1 MSEEDFALKA
11 SSETPW
17 WVRAPLVLGL
27 GIVGV
32 PSLMAIGAGYF
43 IAANVIRNQKTLE
56 QYNVSELHLLNK
68 IENDQ
73 NQNSQVIIKFLHDD
87 LRAQYQTCITAS
99 RTDAQRA
106 ACISPSEREQDYGI
120 TVKKKRLQE

>member
-56 QYNVSELHLLNK
+56 QYSLSELHILNN
-68 IENDQ
+68 IQRDQ
-73 NQNSQVIIKFLHDD
+73 DQTSQVILKFLHDD

-99 RTDAQRA
+99 RNDQQRM
-106 ACISPSEREQDYGI
+106 ACISPDEREREYGM
-120 TVKKKRLQE
+120 VKKKDRPK